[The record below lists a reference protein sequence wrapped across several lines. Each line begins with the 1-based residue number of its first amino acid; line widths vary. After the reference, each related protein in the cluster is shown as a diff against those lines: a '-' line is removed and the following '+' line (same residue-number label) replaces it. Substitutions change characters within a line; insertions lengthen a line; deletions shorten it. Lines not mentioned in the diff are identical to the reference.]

1 MAVGNKTERSEK
13 KKLRRN
19 RDYGLL
25 PKCYKYG
32 RLNGVELFLGI
43 RYTEKNELY
52 TYSSRKH
59 LPWLNNIYGAPNAT
73 NLLPQDVGEK
83 QTRGKKD
90 LTDDRSKESTKDTDD
105 QKLSFP
111 DLPMFNLSVLT
122 EKSQPHLVLQCK
134 LIGSY
139 GLRRILLI
147 ALSTSSVLNTETLI
161 FAISREQNT
170 SIEVKS
176 QVAPGYFNHVY
187 VIQTDTGKL
196 WASYGVFVY

>member
-1 MAVGNKTERSEK
+1 MMAVGNKTERSEK

-25 PKCYKYG
+25 PKCYKHG

-59 LPWLNNIYGAPNAT
+59 LPWLNNIYGAMKQPNAT

-90 LTDDRSKESTKDTDD
+90 LTDDRSKESAKDTED
-105 QKLSFP
+105 QKLPFP

-122 EKSQPHLVLQCK
+122 GRV
-134 LIGSY
+134 
-139 GLRRILLI
+139 R
-147 ALSTSSVLNTETLI
+147 
-161 FAISREQNT
+161 
-170 SIEVKS
+170 
-176 QVAPGYFNHVY
+176 
-187 VIQTDTGKL
+187 
-196 WASYGVFVY
+196 